1 MNNWNTTK
9 AEITFNKE
17 CNDGIGY
24 CKEELPE
31 MNKKV
36 MLRTQKG
43 LIKVLEAIE
52 GFKTDYSIGFGKAGK
67 MNAEENNG
75 FNEVADVIEDAI
87 NLALEDIHEDL
98 IELNK

>member
-1 MNNWNTTK
+1 MNNWNTTI

-17 CNDGIGY
+17 CNHGIGY
-24 CKEELPE
+24 DKEELSE
-31 MNKKV
+31 MDKKV

-43 LIKVLEAIE
+43 LQKVLEAIE
-52 GFKTDYSIGFGKAGK
+52 GFKEDYSIGFGKAGR

-87 NLALEDIHEDL
+87 DLALEDIYEDL
-98 IELNK
+98 IKLNK

>member
-1 MNNWNTTK
+1 MNNWNTTI

-17 CNDGIGY
+17 CNHGTGY
-24 CKEELPE
+24 DKEELPE

-43 LIKVLEAIE
+43 LQKVLEAIE
-52 GFKTDYSIGFGKAGK
+52 GFKKDYSIGFGKAGR

-75 FNEVADVIEDAI
+75 FNEVAVVIEDAI
-87 NLALEDIHEDL
+87 NLAIEDIYEDL
-98 IELNK
+98 NELNK